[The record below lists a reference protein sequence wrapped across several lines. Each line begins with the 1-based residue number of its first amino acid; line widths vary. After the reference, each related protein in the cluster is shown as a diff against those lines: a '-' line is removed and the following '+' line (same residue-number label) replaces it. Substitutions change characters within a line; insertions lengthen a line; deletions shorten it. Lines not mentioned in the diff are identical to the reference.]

1 MATKICSVCGG
12 ACQGEGGNYVCHY
25 CGSTF
30 TDADFGG
37 EVKTASAAPA
47 AAAPAAKAYS
57 SEDIYADNR
66 DGVVEIITE
75 NGMASGFVISKV
87 GLVLTN
93 AHAVTEAGKIDQKIF
108 VKMGGRLIRAQ
119 VVAIG
124 NTDVHN
130 GKSADLALL
139 AMETVP
145 NNIINLSLGNS
156 EKVKIGQHV
165 YYIGNSKGEGLCM
178 TGGIVSDNCRK
189 VGERYYIMTDA
200 ATNPGNSGGP
210 LFNEN
215 GEVIGVHVSARNEA
229 VGMKY
234 AIPIDTARAFLNF
247 VEGKLEFPKDSLAD
261 QLSEQEYQTESLAAV
276 TTVCTVVNLVCDTL
290 TKIGNFWERLIDKI
304 RNSRK

>member
-1 MATKICSVCGG
+1 MATKTCLVCGG
-12 ACQGEGGNYVCHY
+12 TCQAEGGNYVCHY

-47 AAAPAAKAYS
+47 AAPAAKAYS
-57 SEDIYADNR
+57 SEDIYEDNR

-145 NNIINLSLGNS
+145 NNIINLSLGTN
-156 EKVKIGQHV
+156 
-165 YYIGNSKGEGLCM
+165 GNPSAAGSICLDNTGSTANGSCRGEIRSLDELHQLLHLCLRM
-178 TGGIVSDNCRK
+178 ILCISPVRLPWTWWRVPR
-189 VGERYYIMTDA
+189 
-200 ATNPGNSGGP
+200 
-210 LFNEN
+210 
-215 GEVIGVHVSARNEA
+215 HSAMN
-229 VGMKY
+229 
-234 AIPIDTARAFLNF
+234 
-247 VEGKLEFPKDSLAD
+247 
-261 QLSEQEYQTESLAAV
+261 
-276 TTVCTVVNLVCDTL
+276 
-290 TKIGNFWERLIDKI
+290 
-304 RNSRK
+304 